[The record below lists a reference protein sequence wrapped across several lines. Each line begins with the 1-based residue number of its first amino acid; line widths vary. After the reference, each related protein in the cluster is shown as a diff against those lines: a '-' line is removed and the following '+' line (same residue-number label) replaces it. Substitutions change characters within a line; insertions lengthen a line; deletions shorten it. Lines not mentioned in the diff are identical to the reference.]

1 MIGSNQQKCR
11 RKDNF
16 FIDKISLSDWLNV
29 LAILLSPLIALQIGK
44 LLDGFSNRKRRKE
57 EIFNTLMETRAQT
70 LSYEHVRALNK
81 IDVAFY
87 KDKAV
92 RKSWASYR
100 EHLNSYPREGSE
112 AEKAVWGDKVPQKLA
127 DLLTKMA
134 KLLKYDFDETL
145 LIKGAYIP
153 SAHDVIEKEQ
163 SVLRQALVET
173 FALKHPIN
181 VKLVTDEVST
191 KSDD

>member
-1 MIGSNQQKCR
+1 MFSEVT
-11 RKDNF
+11 
-16 FIDKISLSDWLNV
+16 SSDWLNV

-44 LLDGFSNRKRRKE
+44 LLETLSSRKRRKE

-87 KDKAV
+87 RDKSV
-92 RKSWASYR
+92 RESWASYR
-100 EHLNSYPREGSE
+100 DHLSSYPQN
-112 AEKAVWGDKVPQKLA
+112 GDETDKKIWTDKIPQKLA
-127 DLLTKMA
+127 DLLAKMA

-153 SAHDVIEKEQ
+153 SAHDLIEKEQ
-163 SVLRQALVET
+163 SVLRQALVQT
-173 FALKHPIN
+173 FAFKHPLS
-181 VKLVTDEVST
+181 VKLVTEET
-191 KSDD
+191 EIKSDFKK